1 MHRMQ
6 KDEFFRVLTEELILR
21 GVSEEAA
28 ARNVR
33 AIGQTLT
40 KEDLADIEHITDT
53 AEIAQLAQA
62 IVSAKRRE
70 SMKESPPKAAAAE
83 DEDDSGDK
91 ADIVQYEAF
100 ADDEEDDDFGRAP
113 TARGKRI
120 FWIVFLC
127 TLPITLV
134 LFLVFA
140 AVFGA
145 IFAVLCGLI
154 VLLVGGLIVGVTA
167 GALLSL
173 IGLVYGVTQLLTVAS
188 HAPGL
193 YEIGLGLII
202 AGCVMFG
209 GILVYNLA
217 VRLIPL
223 LIRWLGALFRY
234 CTGKIKDLFHM
245 AKEACY
251 KL

>member
-1 MHRMQ
+1 MNRVQ
-6 KDEFFRVLTEELILR
+6 KDEFFRILAEELIRR
-21 GVSEEAA
+21 GVSEESA
-28 ARNVR
+28 ARSVR
-33 AIGQTLT
+33 AIEHTLAP
-40 KEDLADIEHITDT
+40 EDLADIERITDISEV
-53 AEIAQLAQA
+53 AELAQS
-62 IVSAKRRE
+62 IVSVKRRE
-70 SMKESPPKAAAAE
+70 AKESTPPA
-83 DEDDSGDK
+83 SSDK
-91 ADIVQYEAF
+91 ERETPEEEENDVVQYEAF
-100 ADDEEDDDFGRAP
+100 VSDDDELGRAP

-134 LFLVFA
+134 LFLAYA

-173 IGLVYGVTQLLTVAS
+173 IGMVYGVTQLLTAAS
-188 HAPGL
+188 RAPGL

-223 LIRWLGALFRY
+223 LIQWLGALFRY
-234 CTGKIKDLFHM
+234 CTGKLKDLFHM